1 MFTHSKWRCQTLPP
15 GRVEINL
22 NMSLS
27 LLSITS
33 LNKVDEIMELLR
45 SLLAE
50 ELVELFASP
59 LSDYTQE
66 ASHYRKSW

>member
-15 GRVEINL
+15 GRAEINL
-22 NMSLS
+22 NMSLP

-59 LSDYTQE
+59 LSDYTHE